1 MKNEVE
7 EITQETQGKH
17 YEADVR
23 NIKPLNRAGGN
34 IRTDYGTT
42 DGSFE
47 ELVKSIEA
55 NGIIVPIRAYRDK
68 DNEGQWIAIDG
79 HRRLTAAMKLVE
91 EKGLTIRA
99 KVITV
104 DSRKVS
110 DEQLIIDMVVTNS
123 GKPLSPI
130 EMAEAVRRL
139 INYGYSAKDVA
150 TKFGKNVHFI
160 RNLELLASAPK
171 RMRDL
176 VSQNKVSYSLVL
188 NLLKDS
194 PDFNEA
200 SNKIEEALSLSIKE
214 NRFKNKT
221 EIIDSEEDFEVN
233 EEVHAKISK
242 RHLNEVRNVIDS
254 FKELRSVL
262 KKQIDN
268 PKIVGNPELF
278 SFIKKLANNELTIKD
293 IENLIFINQ

>member
-1 MKNEVE
+1 MKNEVQ

-34 IRTDYGTT
+34 IRTDYGNS

-68 DNEGQWIAIDG
+68 ENEGQWIAIDG

-150 TKFGKNVHFI
+150 IKFGKSTHLV

-171 RMRDL
+171 RLRDL
-176 VSQNKVSYSLVL
+176 VAQNRISYWHVL
-188 NLLKDS
+188 DILKES

-200 SNKIEEALSLSIKE
+200 TKKIEEALSLSIKE
-214 NRFKNKT
+214 IKQKRKSSNEEGT
-221 EIIDSEEDFEVN
+221 EEESFDVS

-242 RHLNEVRNVIDS
+242 RHINEVRNIVDS
-254 FKELRSVL
+254 VKELRSVF
-262 KKQIDN
+262 KKQIDK
-268 PKIVGNPELF
+268 PSEVLYPELV
-278 SFIKKLANNELTIKD
+278 SFAKRLLNNELTANQ
-293 IENLIFINQ
+293 IEKLLYL